1 MFAAHK
7 STWAC
12 CCTTS
17 FRGRTIFFLK
27 LIWLNNYSVRVD
39 EMDCLDEV
47 LLFMFMTIELKNL
60 DIELMEGWVD
70 KVHFKSKMMQ
80 KYLLKGTVKFLI
92 CTDSVSFH
100 LLNQ

>member
-1 MFAAHK
+1 
-7 STWAC
+7 
-12 CCTTS
+12 
-17 FRGRTIFFLK
+17 
-27 LIWLNNYSVRVD
+27 
-39 EMDCLDEV
+39 MDCLDEV